1 MQNSSIS
8 GSLIC
13 VLYIGLQ
20 KDDHVWL
27 FVTLLWK
34 RLSTWL
40 PPLKL
45 HTCYSKGKLNL
56 VVIMVELENLQY
68 KILLI
73 NDFNKKVPCLVLS
86 ARI

>member
-1 MQNSSIS
+1 MEAFPERRMAASG

-20 KDDHVWL
+20 KDDHAMV
-27 FVTLLWK
+27 VCNPVAETTK
-34 RLSTWL
+34 RL

-45 HTCYSKGKLNL
+45 HTCYGDGKLNL

-68 KILLI
+68 KIFLI
-73 NDFNKKVPCLVLS
+73 NDFNKKVPALS
-86 ARI
+86 